1 MHGYPFHSEGTTNG
15 KKETTSK
22 KKPRVIEEELNRLF
36 SPEFLHKTAK
46 ETGFIKRERKINPIL
61 MFWSLTLGFGVQ
73 LQRTLASLRRLYE
86 EKGEVHISSSSFYD
100 RFTPELVKFIHAC
113 VLHGLEN
120 IAQGPNRAL
129 KDKLVGFK
137 DLVTQDSTVIRLHET
152 LADKWPAART
162 RKVAA
167 GVKVSLLISAVADG
181 PKKIALHG
189 ERTSE
194 VKTLRIGPW
203 VKDRILL
210 IDLGFYKHNTF
221 ARIDENGGF
230 LVSRLRNK
238 VDPLIVKTNRTWRGR
253 SIDIVGK
260 RVSEVLPK
268 LKRQVID
275 VEVEVEFNRR
285 KYNGKQNKDAKCFRM
300 IAVYNKDEKKYHTY
314 ITNIPTDRLDAEDI
328 AVLYSARWEVELIFK
343 ELKSRYGIDILPTS
357 NPQVV
362 EALLWVGILTLIV
375 SRRVYLLV
383 FSANIE
389 KAPRYTHLRWATI
402 FAEKAHR
409 LLDAVLE
416 YSSIDAD
423 LMDLFD
429 VYQSQALDPNVNRK
443 RLMDEWRA

>member
-1 MHGYPFHSEGTTNG
+1 M
-15 KKETTSK
+15 
-22 KKPRVIEEELNRLF
+22 IEEELTTLF
-36 SPEFLHKTAK
+36 SPEFLRKTAK
-46 ETGFIKRERKINPIL
+46 ETGFIKRDRKINPVL

-86 EKGEVHISSSSFYD
+86 EKGKIHISRSSYYD

-120 IAQGPNRAL
+120 ITQTPNRLL
-129 KDKLVGFK
+129 KDKLAGFK
-137 DLVTQDSTVIRLHET
+137 DLITQDSTVIRLHEK
-152 LADKWPAART
+152 LANKWPAART

-167 GVKVSLLISAVADG
+167 GVKISLLISAIADG
-181 PKKIALHG
+181 PKRIALYG

-194 VKTLRIGPW
+194 VKTLRIGSW

-230 LVSRLRNK
+230 FISRLKNK
-238 VDPLIVKTNRTWRGR
+238 VDPLIINTNRKWRGR
-253 SIDIVGK
+253 SIDIIGK
-260 RVSEVLPK
+260 RLSDVLPN
-268 LKRQVID
+268 LKRQVLD
-275 VEVEVEFNRR
+275 VEVKVEFKRR
-285 KYNGKQNKDAKCFRM
+285 KYNGKQNKDSKYFRLVA
-300 IAVYNKDEKKYHTY
+300 IYNQEEQNYHVYL
-314 ITNIPTDRLDAEDI
+314 TNISTDRLDAKDI

-383 FSANIE
+383 YSANLE

-402 FAEKAHR
+402 FAEKSHR
-409 LLDAVLE
+409 LLDAVLD
-416 YSSIDAD
+416 YSDIDAD
-423 LMDLFD
+423 LMELFE

-443 RLMDEWRA
+443 RLMDEWRAVE

>member
-1 MHGYPFHSEGTTNG
+1 MT
-15 KKETTSK
+15 KKK
-22 KKPRVIEEELNRLF
+22 QKVRKPRVIEEELTRLF
-36 SPEFLHKTAK
+36 SPEFLQKTAN
-46 ETGFIKRERKINPIL
+46 ETGFIQRERKISPVL

-113 VLHGLEN
+113 VLHGLED
-120 IAQGPNRAL
+120 ITQSPNRKL
-129 KDKLVGFK
+129 NDKLAGFK
-137 DLVTQDSTVIRLHET
+137 DLVTQDSTVIRLHEK
-152 LADKWPAART
+152 LADKWPATRT
-162 RKVAA
+162 IKAAA
-167 GVKVSLLISAVADG
+167 GVKVSLLISAIADG
-181 PKKIALHG
+181 PKRIALHG

-203 VKDRILL
+203 LKDRILL
-210 IDLGFYKHNTF
+210 LDLGFYKHNTF

-230 LVSRLRNK
+230 FVSRLKGK
-238 VDPLIVKTNRTWRGR
+238 VDPLIVKTNRMCRGR

-260 RVSEVLPK
+260 RVSEISSK

-275 VEVEVEFNRR
+275 AEVEIEFKRR
-285 KYNGKQNKDAKCFRM
+285 RYNGKQNKAVKRFRL
-300 IAVYNKDEKKYHTY
+300 IAIYNLEEKKYHMY

-328 AVLYSARWEVELIFK
+328 AVLYSARWEIELIFK
-343 ELKSRYGIDILPTS
+343 ELKSRYGIDILPFL
-357 NPQVV
+357 NPQIV

-383 FSANIE
+383 FSANLE
-389 KAPRYTHLRWATI
+389 NAPRYTHLRWATI
-402 FAEKAHR
+402 FAEKSHR
-409 LLDAVLE
+409 LLDAVLD
-416 YSSIDAD
+416 YSGIDAN
-423 LMDLFD
+423 LMELFE